1 MQDPIYSRINIPR
14 PTLTAASGFV
24 LLAALGLWVSE
35 LALSFLPLG
44 AQAIAATE
52 CALYYLPFIALP
64 VALYMRRR
72 RGLAGA
78 MRLNPLPASGAL
90 TAVLLALVTVF
101 CCSALA
107 TLWGWAL
114 DALGLRAIGGAP
126 TPANRAEL
134 MLSIVTMAAVP
145 AVCEELLFRGF
156 VLSAWESRGTVYA
169 ICVSAALFSLMHG
182 NLYGLPVYM
191 LVGVVSG
198 FACHAFD
205 SLYVG
210 IVYHTVYNAAC
221 LVLSFLVSG
230 QGDAAPEMSA
240 SLVFSVALDAVMS
253 LSVIAMLLSVAVLR
267 AHRGERPLIPR
278 VRRPLSRRERLT
290 LWAALLVMLATL
302 VIVAAIALKA
312 VSTAGGDA

>member
-44 AQAIAATE
+44 AQAIAAVE

-64 VALYMRRR
+64 VALYMRRH

-90 TAVLLALVTVF
+90 TAALLALVTVF

-156 VLSAWESRGTVYA
+156 VLSAWEGRGTVYA

-221 LVLSFLVSG
+221 LVIAHLLAG
-230 QGDAAPEMSA
+230 EGNAE
-240 SLVFSVALDAVMS
+240 VALDLAMV
-253 LSVIAMLLSVAVLR
+253 VNIALRAAMQILTMLLLLALLAQR
-267 AHRGERPLIPR
+267 ARHANIAPIPR
-278 VRRPLSRRERLT
+278 IRRPLSPERASTLT
-290 LWAALLVMLATL
+290 HAP
-302 VIVAAIALKA
+302 
-312 VSTAGGDA
+312 